1 MDPVEIRRMTI
12 KALFSD
18 DFLLEQ
24 LVLKGG
30 NALNLVHR
38 IGNRSSLDIDLSL
51 ETDFLD
57 PMAAKER
64 IFRALENRFRAEGFM
79 VFDENFKEIKATGKD
94 ELASKWG
101 GYELTFK
108 VIEGKRF
115 EELGRDIRKAQIQS
129 LLIGPNQ

>member
-38 IGNRSSLDIDLSL
+38 IGNRSSLDIDL
-51 ETDFLD
+51 
-57 PMAAKER
+57 
-64 IFRALENRFRAEGFM
+64 
-79 VFDENFKEIKATGKD
+79 
-94 ELASKWG
+94 
-101 GYELTFK
+101 
-108 VIEGKRF
+108 
-115 EELGRDIRKAQIQS
+115 
-129 LLIGPNQ
+129 